1 MTLGLAMAK
10 DYIKTLRQKV
20 DHEPIILNFA
30 GGILVND
37 QNEILLQK
45 RSDFD
50 AWGLPGGA
58 LEFGESAQEA
68 CVREFLEETGLK
80 VRTKSLL
87 GVSTNFI
94 QHYPNQ
100 DVAQAVTIE
109 FIVELV
115 GKTSKEVSS
124 ETLELKYFSKDKVP
138 KIFNR
143 QHQLFIDHY
152 FNGNYPFID

>member
-1 MTLGLAMAK
+1 MTQ

-20 DHEPIILNFA
+20 GHEPIILNFA
-30 GGILVND
+30 GGILAND

-45 RSDFD
+45 RSDFN
-50 AWGLPGGA
+50 
-58 LEFGESAQEA
+58 A

-80 VRTKSLL
+80 VKVKSLL

-115 GKTSKEVSS
+115 EKMSKEISS
-124 ETLELKYFSKDKVP
+124 ETLDLKYFSKDKLP
-138 KIFNR
+138 KIFNK
-143 QHQLFIDHY
+143 QHRLFIDHY
-152 FNGNYPFID
+152 FNEDYPFID

>member
-1 MTLGLAMAK
+1 MVK
-10 DYIKTLRQKV
+10 NYIKTLRQKV
-20 DHEPIILNFA
+20 GHEPIILNFA
-30 GGILVND
+30 GGILAND

-58 LEFGESAQEA
+58 LEFGESDQEA

-100 DVAQAVTIE
+100 DVAQAVT
-109 FIVELV
+109 VELV
-115 GKTSKEVSS
+115 EKMSKEISS
-124 ETLELKYFSKDKVP
+124 ETLDLKYFSKDKLP
-138 KIFNR
+138 KIFNK
-143 QHQLFIDHY
+143 QHQIFIDHY
-152 FNGNYPFID
+152 FNEDYPFID

>member
-1 MTLGLAMAK
+1 MDK

-20 DHEPIILNFA
+20 GHEPIILNFA

-45 RSDFD
+45 RSDFN

-80 VRTKSLL
+80 VRMKSLL
-87 GVSTNFI
+87 GISTNFI

-109 FIVELV
+109 FVVELV
-115 GKTSKEVSS
+115 EKVSEKISS
-124 ETLELKYFSKDKVP
+124 ETLDLRYFSKDKLP
-138 KIFNR
+138 KIFNK

-152 FNGNYPFID
+152 FNEDYPFID

>member
-1 MTLGLAMAK
+1 MTQ
-10 DYIKTLRQKV
+10 DYIKTLRKKV
-20 DHEPIILNFA
+20 GHEPIILNFS
-30 GGILVND
+30 GGILTNN

-45 RSDFD
+45 RSDFN

-87 GVSTNFI
+87 GLSTNFI
-94 QHYPNQ
+94 QYYPNQ

-115 GKTSKEVSS
+115 EKTSKEVSS
-124 ETLELKYFSKDKVP
+124 ETFDLKYFSKDKLP
-138 KIFNR
+138 KIFNK

-152 FNGNYPFID
+152 FNGDYPFID

>member
-1 MTLGLAMAK
+1 MTQ
-10 DYIKTLRQKV
+10 DYIKTLRKKV
-20 DHEPIILNFA
+20 GHEPIILNFA
-30 GGILVND
+30 GGILINN

-68 CVREFLEETGLK
+68 CIREFLEETGLK
-80 VRTKSLL
+80 VKTKSLL
-87 GVSTNFI
+87 GLSINFI
-94 QHYPNQ
+94 QYYPNQ

-115 GKTSKEVSS
+115 EKTSKEVSS
-124 ETLELKYFSKDKVP
+124 ETLDLKYFSKDKLP
-138 KIFNR
+138 KIFNK

-152 FNGNYPFID
+152 FNGDYPFID

>member
-1 MTLGLAMAK
+1 M
-10 DYIKTLRQKV
+10 I
-20 DHEPIILNFA
+20 N
-30 GGILVND
+30 N

-68 CVREFLEETGLK
+68 CIREFLEETGLK
-80 VRTKSLL
+80 VKTKSLL
-87 GVSTNFI
+87 GLSINFI
-94 QHYPNQ
+94 QYYPNQ

-115 GKTSKEVSS
+115 EKTSKEVSS
-124 ETLELKYFSKDKVP
+124 ETLDLKYFSKDKLP
-138 KIFNR
+138 KIFNK

-152 FNGNYPFID
+152 FNGDYPFID

>member
-1 MTLGLAMAK
+1 MVK
-10 DYIKTLRQKV
+10 NYIKTLRQKV
-20 DHEPIILNFA
+20 GHEPIILNFA
-30 GGILVND
+30 GGILANSK
-37 QNEILLQK
+37 NEILLQK
-45 RSDFD
+45 RSDFN

-100 DVAQAVTIE
+100 DVAQAVT
-109 FIVELV
+109 VELV
-115 GKTSKEVSS
+115 EKMSKEISS
-124 ETLELKYFSKDKVP
+124 ETLDLKYFSKDKLP
-138 KIFNR
+138 KIFNK
-143 QHQLFIDHY
+143 QHQIFIDHY
-152 FNGNYPFID
+152 FNEDYPFID

>member
-1 MTLGLAMAK
+1 MVK
-10 DYIKTLRQKV
+10 NYIKTLRQKV
-20 DHEPIILNFA
+20 GHEPIILNFA
-30 GGILVND
+30 GGILANSK
-37 QNEILLQK
+37 NEILLQK
-45 RSDFD
+45 RSDFN

-58 LEFGESAQEA
+58 LEFEESAPKA

-100 DVAQAVTIE
+100 DVAQAVTVE

-115 GKTSKEVSS
+115 EKMSKEISS
-124 ETLELKYFSKDKVP
+124 ETLDLKYFYKDKLP
-138 KIFNR
+138 KIFNK
-143 QHQLFIDHY
+143 QHQIFIDHY
-152 FNGNYPFID
+152 FNEDYPFID

>member
-1 MTLGLAMAK
+1 M
-10 DYIKTLRQKV
+10 
-20 DHEPIILNFA
+20 
-30 GGILVND
+30 
-37 QNEILLQK
+37 LQK

-138 KIFNR
+138 KIFNK

>member
-1 MTLGLAMAK
+1 MDK

-20 DHEPIILNFA
+20 GHEPIILNFA
-30 GGILVND
+30 GGILVN
-37 QNEILLQK
+37 EILLQK
-45 RSDFD
+45 RSDFN

-80 VRTKSLL
+80 VRMKSLL

-109 FIVELV
+109 FVVELV
-115 GKTSKEVSS
+115 EKVSEKISS
-124 ETLELKYFSKDKVP
+124 ETLDLRYFSKDKLP
-138 KIFNR
+138 KIFNK

-152 FNGNYPFID
+152 FNEDYPFID

>member
-1 MTLGLAMAK
+1 MTQ
-10 DYIKTLRQKV
+10 DYIKTLRKKV
-20 DHEPIILNFA
+20 GHEPIILNFS
-30 GGILVND
+30 GGILTNN

-45 RSDFD
+45 RSDFN

-87 GVSTNFI
+87 GLSTNFI
-94 QHYPNQ
+94 QHYPNR

-109 FIVELV
+109 FVVELV
-115 GKTSKEVSS
+115 EKTSKEVNS
-124 ETLELKYFSKDKVP
+124 ETLDLKCFSKDKLP
-138 KIFNR
+138 KIFNK

-152 FNGNYPFID
+152 FNGDYPFVD

>member
-1 MTLGLAMAK
+1 MTK
-10 DYIKTLRQKV
+10 DYIKALRKKV
-20 DHEPIILNFA
+20 GHEPIILNFA

-45 RSDFD
+45 RSDFN

-68 CVREFLEETGLK
+68 CIREFLEETGLK

-94 QHYPNQ
+94 QYYPNQ

-115 GKTSKEVSS
+115 ERTSKEVSS
-124 ETLELKYFSKDKVP
+124 ETLDLKYFSKDKLP
-138 KIFNR
+138 KIFNK

-152 FNGNYPFID
+152 FNGDYPFID

>member
-1 MTLGLAMAK
+1 MTQ
-10 DYIKTLRQKV
+10 DYIKTLRKKV
-20 DHEPIILNFA
+20 GHEPIILNFA

-50 AWGLPGGA
+50 AWGLPGGS

-109 FIVELV
+109 FVVELV
-115 GKTSKEVSS
+115 EKTSKEVSS
-124 ETLELKYFSKDKVP
+124 ETLDLKYFSKDKIP
-138 KIFNR
+138 KIFNK

-152 FNGNYPFID
+152 FNGDYPFID

>member
-1 MTLGLAMAK
+1 MVK
-10 DYIKTLRQKV
+10 NYIKTLRQKV
-20 DHEPIILNFA
+20 GHEPIILNFA
-30 GGILVND
+30 GGILAND

-58 LEFGESAQEA
+58 LEFGESDQEA

-100 DVAQAVTIE
+100 DVAQAVT
-109 FIVELV
+109 VELV
-115 GKTSKEVSS
+115 EKMSKEISS
-124 ETLELKYFSKDKVP
+124 ETLDLKYFYKDKLP
-138 KIFNR
+138 KIFNK
-143 QHQLFIDHY
+143 QHQIFIDHY
-152 FNGNYPFID
+152 FNEDYPFID

>member
-1 MTLGLAMAK
+1 MTQ

-20 DHEPIILNFA
+20 GHEPIILNFA
-30 GGILVND
+30 GGILAND

-45 RSDFD
+45 RSDFN
-50 AWGLPGGA
+50 AWGLPCGA

-80 VRTKSLL
+80 VRTKLLL

-109 FIVELV
+109 FIVELLE
-115 GKTSKEVSS
+115 KTSKEISA
-124 ETLELKYFSKDKVP
+124 ETLDLKYFPKDKLP
-138 KIFNR
+138 EIFNK

-152 FNGNYPFID
+152 FNGDYPFID